1 MGEANAAR
9 CLLLLAL
16 YRPGTEKNVLDQKVS
31 ITVLSSLTYA
41 VGGEPVLNPEKAIHL
56 GPAMVISQETPNLRY
71 RILDIDRPV
80 ENGVQEK
87 RLLKQISDELD
98 RAYGQLLTVYRRNKR
113 YVKKYAN
120 SSVPEMGHAHLAK
133 KDGVYILIGGLGFIG
148 LNIAQTLAEQTKGTL
163 ILTSRSGLPD
173 RSKWQEWLSTHD
185 DQDPTKKKSK
195 R

>member
-16 YRPGTEKNVLDQKVS
+16 YRPGTEKYVLDQKVS

-41 VGGEPVLNPEKAIHL
+41 VGGEPVLYPEKAIHL

-120 SSVPEMGHAHLAK
+120 SSVPETGQAHLAK

-185 DQDPTKKKSK
+185 EQDPTKKKSK
-195 R
+195 G